1 MEIRLKENLGMQ
13 STLTRIKV
21 DNSRTIPICVNLAMS
36 PLGSLIEICTTEVI
50 EVKMLKNESYDQWLH
65 CQGSNQWTEYE
76 KYR

>member
-1 MEIRLKENLGMQ
+1 MEIRLKEKLGMQ

-50 EVKMLKNESYDQWLH
+50 EVKNAKE
-65 CQGSNQWTEYE
+65 
-76 KYR
+76 